1 MRIAFFCYL
10 IYNIRSLLKRGSEM
24 EQAKKRIEELTAL
37 LTYHSH
43 QYYVLDN
50 PKISDYEYDMLLR
63 ELKNLEEQYP
73 EFRDPA
79 SPTVRVIGN
88 VAENFESVT
97 HVVPMLSLNDA
108 FSKEEVFDFDKRVRD
123 AVGQVEY
130 VTEYKI
136 DGLSVSLEYEN
147 GLFVRG
153 STRGDGIT
161 GEDVTENLKTIN
173 SIPLRL
179 TRPVPYLEVRGEVFM
194 SKATFD
200 KLNQEKEEKG
210 LPLFANPRNA
220 AAGSLRQLD
229 SSIAR
234 ERNLDIF
241 IFNIQRAEG
250 LDFKTHHEGLSLLSE
265 LGFKTVRQNE
275 VFKNI
280 EDAFSQVERIGAERD
295 DLSFDID
302 GAVIKVN
309 DLSLREKLG
318 TTAKCPRWAIAYKYP
333 PETKKTKLLDIFVQ
347 VGRTG
352 KITPNALLSPVRV
365 AGSVISKTTL
375 HNIDFIRERDIKI
388 GDSVYVRK
396 AGDII
401 PEIVGIEPKD
411 RCGKEI
417 EFYMPEFCPEC
428 GAPVVRAYGEAAHRC
443 TGDSCPAQLLRRLE
457 HFVSRDAMDID
468 GLGPALLEKFLDEG
482 FVKSPADLYTLEKE
496 KIAALDKMG
505 AKSAE
510 NLINSINNSKSRDL
524 YRFLYALGI
533 NLNGLKSSKAICKH
547 FSTMEEIMQATTESL
562 TEISDIGEKTAQNI
576 VDFFAHSENKEL
588 VYRLI
593 SLGVNDKAEKAKAKG
608 TSLSGKKF
616 VVTGKF
622 DTLSRDEIV
631 AKVEENGGLS
641 SGSVSK
647 NTDYLIVGENAGSK
661 LTKAESLGVKTI
673 TLEEFLDMIN

>member
-1 MRIAFFCYL
+1 
-10 IYNIRSLLKRGSEM
+10 M
-24 EQAKKRIEELTAL
+24 EKAKKRIEELTRL
-37 LTYHSH
+37 LTHHSH

-50 PKISDYEYDMLLR
+50 PEITDYEYDMLLR
-63 ELKNLEEQYP
+63 ELKNLEEEYP
-73 EFRDPA
+73 QFRDPA
-79 SPTVRVIGN
+79 SPTVRVIGK
-88 VAENFESVT
+88 VLQNFESVT
-97 HVVPMLSLNDA
+97 HEVPMLSLNDA
-108 FSKEEVFDFDKRVRD
+108 FSKEEVIDFGKRVSD
-123 AVGQVEY
+123 AVGKVEY

-153 STRGDGIT
+153 ATRGDGYV

-179 TRPVPYLEVRGEVFM
+179 LKPIPHLIVRGEVYM
-194 SKATFD
+194 PKATFD
-200 KLNQEKEEKG
+200 ALNTEREKKS

-241 IFNIQRAEG
+241 IFNIQKIDG
-250 LDFKTHHEGLSLLSE
+250 VDIKTHHQGLALLSD
-265 LGFKTVRQNE
+265 LGFKTVYQNE
-275 VFKNI
+275 VFKTI
-280 EDAFSQVERIGAERD
+280 EDAFSQVERIGSERD
-295 DLSFDID
+295 ELPFDID

-318 TTAKCPRWAIAYKYP
+318 STAKCPRWAVAYKYP
-333 PETKKTKLLDIFVQ
+333 PETKKTKLLDIFIQ

-401 PEIVGIEPKD
+401 PEIVAIEPKD
-411 RCGKEI
+411 RTGDEKE
-417 EFYMPEFCPEC
+417 FNMPNYCPEC
-428 GAPVVRAYGEAAHRC
+428 GAPVVRVDGEAAHRC
-443 TGDSCPAQLLRRLE
+443 TGDSCPAQILRRLE
-457 HFVSRDAMDID
+457 HFVSRDAMDIE

-482 FVKSPADLYTLEKE
+482 FIKSPADIYKLERDKIASLEKLGE
-496 KIAALDKMG
+496 
-505 AKSAE
+505 KSAD
-510 NLINSINNSKSRDL
+510 NLLDSIEKSKSRDL

-533 NLNGLKSSKAICKH
+533 NLNGLKSSKTICKH
-547 FSTMEEIMQATTESL
+547 FKSMNDLMNATVEDL
-562 TEISDIGEKTAQNI
+562 TKIPDIGEKTAQNI
-576 VDFFAHSENKEL
+576 VDFFERQENKEL
-588 VYRLI
+588 VAELI
-593 SLGVNDKAEKAKAKG
+593 ELGLNDKAED
-608 TSLSGKKF
+608 TENTNSTLSGKKF

-631 AKVEENGGLS
+631 EIIEQNGGEAI
-641 SGSVSK
+641 GSVSK
-647 NTDYLIVGENAGSK
+647 KTDFLIVGENAGSK
-661 LTKAESLGVKTI
+661 LTKAQSLGIKTL
-673 TLEEFLDMIN
+673 TLDEFLDMTKNQEA

>member
-1 MRIAFFCYL
+1 
-10 IYNIRSLLKRGSEM
+10 M
-24 EQAKKRIEELTAL
+24 EQAKKRIEELTNL

-50 PKISDYEYDMLLR
+50 PEITDYEYDMLLR
-63 ELKNLEEQYP
+63 ELKNLEEEYP
-73 EFRDPA
+73 QFRDPA
-79 SPTVRVIGN
+79 SPTTRVIGN
-88 VAENFESVT
+88 VAEGFESVT
-97 HVVPMLSLNDA
+97 HTVPMQSLNDA
-108 FSKEEVFDFDKRVRD
+108 FSKEEVLDFDKRVQD
-123 AVGQVEY
+123 AVGNVEY

-147 GLFVRG
+147 GLLIRG
-153 STRGDGIT
+153 STRGDGLV

-200 KLNQEKEEKG
+200 KLNAQREEKSQS
-210 LPLFANPRNA
+210 LFANPRNA

-229 SSIAR
+229 SSVAR

-241 IFNIQRAEG
+241 IFNIQRAES
-250 LDFKTHHEGLSLLSE
+250 LDFSTHHEGLALLKE
-265 LGFKTVRQNE
+265 LGFKTVQQNE

-280 EDAFSQVERIGAERD
+280 EDAFRQVEIIGTERD
-295 DLSFDID
+295 DLPFDID

-309 DLSLREKLG
+309 NLAQREELG
-318 TTAKCPRWAIAYKYP
+318 STAKCPRWAVAYKYP
-333 PETKKTKLLDIFVQ
+333 PETKKTKLLDIFIQ

-352 KITPNALLSPVRV
+352 KITPNALLEPVRV

-411 RCGKEI
+411 RTGTEV
-417 EFYMPEFCPEC
+417 EFDMPKICPEC
-428 GAPVVRAYGEAAHRC
+428 GAPVVRIEGEAAHRC
-443 TGDSCPAQLLRRLE
+443 TGDSCPAQLLRRLM
-457 HFVSRDAMDID
+457 HYVSRDAMDIE

-482 FVKSPADLYTLEKE
+482 FIKSPADLYTLEKD

-505 AKSAE
+505 EKSAE
-510 NLINSINNSKSRDL
+510 NLLSSIETSKSRDL

-533 NLNGLKSSKAICKH
+533 NLNGLKSSKTICKR
-547 FSTMEEIMQATTESL
+547 FTSMEAIVNATFEEL
-562 TEISDIGEKTAQNI
+562 TEIPDIGEKTAQNI
-576 VDFFAHSENKEL
+576 VDYFAHDENKEL
-588 VYRLI
+588 IERLI
-593 SLGVNDKAEKAKAKG
+593 SLGVNDKAEVTAVESAEL
-608 TSLSGKKF
+608 TGKKF

-622 DTLSRDEIV
+622 DGLSRDEIV
-631 AKVEENGGLS
+631 EIIEKNGGGAI
-641 SGSVSK
+641 GSVSK
-647 NTDYLIVGENAGSK
+647 KTDFLIVGENAGSK
-661 LTKAESLGVKTI
+661 LLKAESLGIKTL
-673 TLEEFLDMIN
+673 TLDEFMNMINSEE